1 MGLIKKIK
9 NSYVFTQL
17 EVGKYTKRRNASN
30 PARDHGSETGGVV
43 RAVTTGNSEFI
54 SAFDHAVDDFQRQP
68 ANNSAETIGS
78 ARGGAPAIQRFKSTV
93 ELSAPQRQAAAMKS
107 PLAYAESRGT
117 TAVSTPQ
124 ASPFSD
130 EASDAFGEPAPRPRP
145 KGARAARS
153 TMDMQSVYFAPGRNV
168 SMTNQQKQR
177 LSVYP
182 AEAAALPHFDKN
194 SASSMD
200 YYVFT
205 PTRREVAQLPFDA
218 KRRTNRGVVAPD
230 ESPSP
235 ELHREEE
242 AVSSNPF
249 VERKRAQMAKSP
261 TPLQQ
266 RWDCHSPSP
275 FADQAQGGSENEP
288 RRYLNT
294 PVYASQTGGSTKGLD
309 LLA

>member
-30 PARDHGSETGGVV
+30 PARDHGPENSGGVV
-43 RAVTTGNSEFI
+43 RAATTGGSEFI
-54 SAFDHAVDDFQRQP
+54 SAFDHVDDKHGR
-68 ANNSAETIGS
+68 SAETIG
-78 ARGGAPAIQRFKSTV
+78 PIQRFKSTV
-93 ELSAPQRQAAAMKS
+93 ELSATQRAQQAGAKS
-107 PLAYAESRGT
+107 PLGYAESRVT

-130 EASDAFGEPAPRPRP
+130 GAADGFGSSAEPIPRVRP

-153 TMDMQSVYFAPGRNV
+153 TIDMQSVYFAPGRNV

-177 LSVYP
+177 LSMYP
-182 AEAAALPHFDKN
+182 SDAESPPRFDKN

-205 PTRREVAQLPFDA
+205 PTRREITQLPFDA
-218 KRRTNRGVVAPD
+218 KRRTTRGIVAPD
-230 ESPSP
+230 KSPSP
-235 ELHREEE
+235 SLHQEDT
-242 AVSSNPF
+242 AASTNPF
-249 VERKRAQMAKSP
+249 VERRKKAQLARSP
-261 TPLQQ
+261 TSLQH
-266 RWDCHSPSP
+266 WDCHSPTPP
-275 FADQAQGGSENEP
+275 FADKFPSISDDEP

-294 PVYASQTGGSTKGLD
+294 PVYGSRTGVSTAGLD